1 MITLS
6 SCRDLF
12 ESAMGLC
19 LSCCPRSS
27 DTDSVGPDGDRSRL
41 ITDVHADNSNAWN
54 TRDSDEEPVDL
65 PNGSYSESYP
75 TSLTFILLTL
85 CFVMTSQIKTSALE
99 KTFYVA

>member
-75 TSLTFILLTL
+75 IGNFAALIFRFVKLNFISRISLN
-85 CFVMTSQIKTSALE
+85 
-99 KTFYVA
+99 